1 MHSRRI
7 LLAAAA
13 AGGSALHAVAR
24 LDPSPPSAP
33 PTYTPLTA
41 PHNHSLEH
49 HLLHGA
55 LKGAGRVERYELSLS
70 DESPPRLLAA
80 ARLGDRSCGHPLFLH
95 GGAIA
100 ALLDDCMGMLFLSLG
115 KGTGFTA
122 NLSVDYR
129 NPIPHGTELH
139 VTAALERTEVSQ
151 KSGATKVFLRAEVR
165 GAASNKLYAE
175 GRALFVVKPPQLGM
189 LLAGA
194 LGSGGGGGG
203 SR

>member
-1 MHSRRI
+1 MHARRAF
-7 LLAAAA
+7 LAAAA

-33 PTYTPLTA
+33 TYTPLTA
-41 PHNHSLEH
+41 PPNHSLEH

-70 DESPPRLLAA
+70 DETPPRLLAA
-80 ARLGDRSCGHPLFLH
+80 ARLGDKSCGHPLFLH
-95 GGAIA
+95 GGVIA

-151 KSGATKVFLRAEVR
+151 KSGATKVYLRAEVR
-165 GAASNKLYAE
+165 GASSKKLYAE

-194 LGSGGGGGG
+194 LGGGG

>member
-1 MHSRRI
+1 MQRR
-7 LLAAAA
+7 LLFAAAA

-24 LDPSPPSAP
+24 LDPSPPLA
-33 PTYTPLTA
+33 PTYKPLTA

-80 ARLGDRSCGHPLFLH
+80 ARLGDKCCGHPLFLH
-95 GGAIA
+95 GGVIA

-165 GAASNKLYAE
+165 GAASKKLYAE

-194 LGSGGGGGG
+194 LGGG